1 MLYSQ
6 PSTWK
11 RCGRSQPSMVS
22 QSWSPTLPRNMYL
35 VMMIVMIEMMIVMN
49 LSASS
54 AILSTWVSSAHSAL
68 NT

>member
-1 MLYSQ
+1 
-6 PSTWK
+6 
-11 RCGRSQPSMVS
+11 MVS

-35 VMMIVMIEMMIVMN
+35 GMMIVIVMMMKIVMLN

-68 NT
+68 NTGVGQ

>member
-35 VMMIVMIEMMIVMN
+35 VMMMVIVIVMMMIVIIRIVMM
-49 LSASS
+49 
-54 AILSTWVSSAHSAL
+54 IMMIVIMIMIVQ
-68 NT
+68 